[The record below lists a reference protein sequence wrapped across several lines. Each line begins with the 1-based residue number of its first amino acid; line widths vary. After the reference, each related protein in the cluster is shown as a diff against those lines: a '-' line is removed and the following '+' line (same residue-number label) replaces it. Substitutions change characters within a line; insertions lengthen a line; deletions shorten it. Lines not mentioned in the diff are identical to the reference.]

1 MKESLEKFI
10 KGFICGIA
18 AIIPGVSGGVFA
30 TVFGIYEPILESLS
44 GFFKDIRK
52 NTRFLFPY
60 VLGGGLGFLAF
71 SKVIALL
78 MLHFP
83 NQVLFLF
90 SGLVIGGLPMLF
102 AEANNEG
109 FSRRYVI
116 FLFLFFSLSI
126 ALEDIYKLRIGND
139 FLRYFIG
146 GGVYSVGSIV
156 PGISASFILINM
168 GIYSE
173 ILSGF
178 LELGKIIP
186 FIIGF
191 LLTSI
196 SIIKGINYLFKKFHG
211 YSYYSVI
218 GLLLASILSAL
229 PAISHPIS
237 DIFFL
242 AVGIISGLFFIN
254 P

>member
-1 MKESLEKFI
+1 
-10 KGFICGIA
+10 
-18 AIIPGVSGGVFA
+18 
-30 TVFGIYEPILESLS
+30 
-44 GFFKDIRK
+44 
-52 NTRFLFPY
+52 
-60 VLGGGLGFLAF
+60 
-71 SKVIALL
+71 
-78 MLHFP
+78 
-83 NQVLFLF
+83 
-90 SGLVIGGLPMLF
+90 MLF

-109 FSRRYVI
+109 FSRRFVI

-126 ALEDIYKLRIGND
+126 ALEDIYKLRIGNE

-146 GGVYSVGSIV
+146 VGVYSVGSII

-168 GIYSE
+168 GLYEE
-173 ILSGF
+173 ILIGF
-178 LELGKIIP
+178 TDPGKIIP

-191 LLTSI
+191 TFLSI
-196 SIIKGINYLFKKFHG
+196 TIIKGVNILFKKFHG

-218 GLLLASILSAL
+218 GLLLASILTAL
-229 PAISHPIS
+229 PTISNPIS